1 MIRPGRPSPTITAAT
16 DLGLPVRQPR
26 TTSHVIQTPRRRKA
40 VPDKEAH
47 AWLQARAAVLVAR
60 ISDRGMVLSHDAART
75 LLAERHAAVSRKLGV
90 SEQSAQH
97 LLDDSAIDTLAGEIV
112 GTFTDEEPGEDLFTL
127 ARTAHISVSVFG
139 RLVSGL
145 AEALLFYQ
153 TSTTTSTA
161 ERDARQ
167 RETAQLLSIAGMVQ
181 AEHTQ
186 GPIAAPPPLFTR
198 IARTL
203 TTVAD
208 FTDNEALAQA
218 LRRDATRAR
227 SAAAAAPAPD

>member
-1 MIRPGRPSPTITAAT
+1 MPE
-16 DLGLPVRQPR
+16 
-26 TTSHVIQTPRRRKA
+26 KA
-40 VPDKEAH
+40 AH

-97 LLDDSAIDTLAGEIV
+97 LLDDAAIDTLAGEIV
-112 GTFTDEEPGEDLFTL
+112 ATFTDEEPGEDLFTL

-167 RETAQLLSIAGMVQ
+167 RETAQLLSIAGMVRR
-181 AEHTQ
+181 AH
-186 GPIAAPPPLFTR
+186 PRSDCRSPPLFTR

-208 FTDNEALAQA
+208 FTDNEALAQPCGA
-218 LRRDATRAR
+218 MPPEHGQRPPRRPPPTEGV
-227 SAAAAAPAPD
+227 